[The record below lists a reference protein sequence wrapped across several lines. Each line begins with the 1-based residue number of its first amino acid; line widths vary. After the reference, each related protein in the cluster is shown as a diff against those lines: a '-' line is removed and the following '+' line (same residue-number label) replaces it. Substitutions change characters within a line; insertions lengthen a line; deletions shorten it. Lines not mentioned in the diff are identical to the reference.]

1 MLDSKD
7 NLKNAIIVG
16 RKDLGSIIEAED
28 FEIGIIYLASGA
40 EYPPHAHE
48 AVELYHTILG
58 TALWGPSK
66 RHLKPVH
73 PDTLVL
79 HPNSRPHAFK
89 VIYL

>member
-1 MLDSKD
+1 MLDGKD
-7 NLKNAIIVG
+7 NFKNAIIVG
-16 RKDLGSIIEAED
+16 RKNLGSVIEVED

>member
-1 MLDSKD
+1 MLGGKD
-7 NLKNAIIVG
+7 NFKNAIIVG
-16 RKDLGSIIEAED
+16 RKNLGSVIEAED